1 VTIDRA
7 IVSLYRHKRQGRNPA
22 DFCHRWDF
30 FSTHFQDMPKVLALI
45 LKFGIAVLMCGVFS
59 IAMNLPANAAPPP
72 PIDALILVRANTIAE
87 MDQAVDF
94 IRARGGR
101 VLVTIAPNALFVDLP
116 TTGTAGW
123 VGQRGI
129 EIIATTQVDA
139 EATTIQYGEQ
149 AGLAARAWNQMLATL
164 REPDTSAPPG
174 MTPLNDA
181 LIPSDRPPR
190 APAVPSAPPTSS
202 QTSEFLYGSVQVDVF
217 LPESNG
223 GTENWTTTMRDNVVA
238 EVTAGVTWWASA
250 ATQGGRPSANLSF
263 NLTFHTPF
271 NEPSIVATNYEPIAN
286 NHPTSSSLL
295 WIGDILSHL
304 GYSAS
309 ISGARAYVNAQR
321 VAAGR
326 DWAFAIFVANSLNDS
341 DGLFAD
347 GYFAYAYLNGPY
359 MVLTYDNDGWGISR
373 MEMVTAH
380 EMGHIFGA
388 LDEYAESGCTT
399 TETSGYLNV
408 ANTNC
413 ENGTPTEHSIMRGSS
428 SQLIAY
434 PNYQASTPVRGMIGW
449 RDSDSDGLY
458 DVVDTSVQLSA
469 SRTSGGTAG
478 QPATYSGTATD
489 IPWDSPTHTDTSLN
503 EIVLVQFRVDGGAWS
518 NATAGD
524 GAFDEYSESFSV
536 TTAALGGGTHTI
548 EIQACNS
555 VGNCSSWTDTIN
567 VSGGSSCYTL
577 TANINPS
584 NGGSANANPL
594 PNCGAQYN
602 SGTSVAV
609 TPSPNTDYVFQSW
622 SGCDSVVGM
631 TCNVTMN
638 ANKIVTANF
647 VPMNDDFN
655 NAFVIGSNSYTRS
668 QRVDGATTA
677 ADDPSFTCI
686 SGQRVNSVWYRFV
699 APSDGTLTTNTFS
712 SSYDTV
718 LAIWTG
724 TRGALTSRGCNDD
737 YVSGSNFQ
745 SQVQIAATGGTTYY
759 IEVAAYSA
767 PASPATLNFALS
779 FAAAGGGT
787 TYYQYIPF
795 IKK

>member
-1 VTIDRA
+1 MIRRIFAVI
-7 IVSLYRHKRQGRNPA
+7 IGS
-22 DFCHRWDF
+22 WF
-30 FSTHFQDMPKVLALI
+30 FFALA
-45 LKFGIAVLMCGVFS
+45 S
-59 IAMNLPANAAPPP
+59 PANAAPPP
-72 PIDALILVRANTIAE
+72 PIDALIFVRANTITA

-101 VLVTIAPNALFVDLP
+101 VLVTIAPNSLFVDLP
-116 TTGTAGW
+116 TTDTANW
-123 VGQRGI
+123 IGQAGI
-129 EIIATTQVDA
+129 AIIATTQVDA
-139 EATTIQYGEQ
+139 DAIAIQYGEQ
-149 AGLAARAWNQMLATL
+149 ASLAARAWNQMLSTA
-164 REPDTSAPPG
+164 REPDSSAPPG
-174 MTPLNDA
+174 RVPRDDV
-181 LIPSDRPPR
+181 LIPPDHSPR
-190 APAVPSAPPTSS
+190 EPTTPNAPPTSS
-202 QTSEFLYGSVQVDVF
+202 QTSEFLYGNVQVDVF

-223 GTENWTTTMRDNVVA
+223 TINPNTEDWTTTMRDNVVT
-238 EVTAGVTWWASA
+238 EVTAGVTWWANA
-250 ATQGGRPSANLSF
+250 ATQGGRPSANLTF

-271 NEPSIVATNYEPIAN
+271 NEPSIVATGYEPIVN
-286 NHPTSSSLL
+286 NRPTSSSLL
-295 WIGDILSHL
+295 WIGNILTNL
-304 GYSAS
+304 GYSS
-309 ISGARAYVNAQR
+309 TLSGARSYVNNRRGAT
-321 VAAGR
+321 GR
-326 DWAFAIFVANSLNDS
+326 DWAFAVFVANSLNDS

-359 MVLTYDNDGWGISR
+359 MVLTYDNDGWGIGR

-388 LDEYAESGCTT
+388 LDEYAESGCAVTD
-399 TETSGYLNV
+399 TSGYLNV

-413 ENGTPTEHSIMRGSS
+413 ENGSPTEHSIMRNAS
-428 SQLIAY
+428 SQQIAY
-434 PNYQASTPVRGMIGW
+434 PNFQASTPVRGMVGW

-469 SRTSGGTAG
+469 ARTSGGTAG

-489 IPWDSPTHTDTSLN
+489 IPWDSPTHIDTSLN

-524 GAFDEYSESFSV
+524 GAFDEYSESFNV
-536 TTAALGGGTHTI
+536 TTAGLAAGTHTV

-555 VGNCSSWTDTIN
+555 VGNCTSWTDTIN
-567 VSGGSSCYTL
+567 VSGSSCYTL

-584 NGGSANANPL
+584 NGGSANPSPA

-602 SGTSVAV
+602 SGTAVAV
-609 TPSPNTDYVFQSW
+609 TPSPSIDYLFQSW
-622 SGCDSVVGM
+622 SGCDSVVGT

-638 ANKIVTANF
+638 ATKTVTANF
-647 VPMNDDFN
+647 VPTNDDFN
-655 NAFVIGSNSYTRS
+655 NLFVVGSNSYTRS

-677 ADDPSFTCI
+677 ADDPSFTCVT
-686 SGQRVNSVWYRFV
+686 GQRTNSVWYRFS

-712 SSYDTV
+712 SNYDTV

-724 TRGALTSRGCNDD
+724 ARGALTNRGCNDD
-737 YVSGSNFQ
+737 YISGSNLQ
-745 SQVQIAATGGTTYY
+745 SQVQVAATGGTTYY
-759 IEVAAYSA
+759 IEIAAYFA

-779 FAAAGGGT
+779 FAAAGSGT